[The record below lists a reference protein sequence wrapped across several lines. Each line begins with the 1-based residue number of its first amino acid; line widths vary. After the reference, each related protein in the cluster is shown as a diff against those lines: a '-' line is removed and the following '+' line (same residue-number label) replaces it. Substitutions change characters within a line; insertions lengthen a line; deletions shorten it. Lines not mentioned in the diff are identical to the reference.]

1 MITVLN
7 DLPRLTLTKHV
18 TGDFA
23 DYNQEFTFTLTVA
36 GAQNGAAYSY
46 TKGTT
51 TGSVENGGTFVLK
64 DSETITLILPAKV
77 NVTISENDNANGIY
91 EKTWTMISGSAATVS
106 GNQMTVVLNN
116 NSVYTIENHLDA
128 ISPTGYYASATPYL
142 WMMGAGV
149 LLLLLKCFRKKR
161 STEEGG
167 GLHE

>member
-1 MITVLN
+1 
-7 DLPRLTLTKHV
+7 
-18 TGDFA
+18 
-23 DYNQEFTFTLTVA
+23 
-36 GAQNGAAYSY
+36 
-46 TKGTT
+46 
-51 TGSVENGGTFVLK
+51 
-64 DSETITLILPAKV
+64 
-77 NVTISENDNANGIY
+77 
-91 EKTWTMISGSAATVS
+91 MISGSAATVS